1 MIQLSPRVIAI
12 LVLLAP
18 LVTACDS
25 GSGGGSAE
33 PPSSACSES
42 VPTAQSLYVLP
53 YTISE
58 SYRVNQANCSGFGHS
73 GFWRYGYDFTM
84 DIGTVVTAARDG
96 IVVHAQDGAQDGDRN
111 RTNLVTIEH
120 EDGTVA
126 LYSHL
131 TLNGVLVTPGQS
143 VSAGDTIGLSG
154 DTGNTGGL
162 PHLHF
167 SLHPCSDLPGL
178 PGAGTCSSIFVNFRN
193 TSDNDN
199 GLSAGRSYEA
209 MPFE

>member
-1 MIQLSPRVIAI
+1 MKR
-12 LVLLAP
+12 LLRTLAT
-18 LVTACDS
+18 LAFLFLAAAC
-25 GSGGGSAE
+25 GGSAGTTGSQ
-33 PPSSACSES
+33 PPQPSACNDS

-53 YTISE
+53 YTVSE
-58 SYRVNQANCSGFGHS
+58 SYVVNQANCSGFGHS
-73 GFWRYGYDFTM
+73 GFWQYGYDFVM
-84 DIGTVVTAARDG
+84 GSGTVVTAARAG
-96 IVVHAQDGAQDGDRN
+96 TVIHAQDGAQDGDRD

-131 TLNGVLVTPGQS
+131 TLNGVLVTVGQLID
-143 VSAGDTIGLSG
+143 AGDTIGLSG

-178 PGAGTCSSIFVNFRN
+178 PGAGSCPSIFVNFRN
-193 TSDNDN
+193 TSANDN
-199 GLSAGRSYEA
+199 GLEAGRNYVA

>member
-1 MIQLSPRVIAI
+1 MKRRHRTFVLPVCLS
-12 LVLLAP
+12 LVA
-18 LVTACDS
+18 AC
-25 GSGGGSAE
+25 GGDGSAPAA
-33 PPSSACSES
+33 PPDKAASCDDL

-53 YTISE
+53 YTVGDSF
-58 SYRVNQANCSGFGHS
+58 RVNQANCSGFGHS
-73 GFWRYGYDFTM
+73 GFWLYGYDFVM
-84 DIGTVVTAARDG
+84 DIGTVVTAARSG
-96 IVVHAQDGAQDGDRN
+96 TVVHANDGAQDGDRD

-131 TLNGVLVTPGQS
+131 TLNGVLVTAGQT
-143 VSAGDTIGLSG
+143 VNAGDTIGLSG

-178 PGAGTCSSIFVNFRN
+178 PGAGSCPSIFVNFRN

-199 GLSAGRSYEA
+199 GLETGVSYLA
-209 MPFE
+209 LPFEY